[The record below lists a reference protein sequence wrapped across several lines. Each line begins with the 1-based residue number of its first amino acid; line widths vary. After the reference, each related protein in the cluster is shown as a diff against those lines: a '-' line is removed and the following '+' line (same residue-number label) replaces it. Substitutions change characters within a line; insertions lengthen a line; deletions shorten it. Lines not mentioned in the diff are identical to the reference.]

1 MVDRPRGIQRAKR
14 DAARPAHRRR
24 TVKQAFIVSPARSG
38 STLLRIL
45 LDTHPQIV
53 SPPELNLSALLQ
65 HTTDSWNNTLVALGE
80 KPPGG
85 PKGAE
90 ALSDEV
96 VRRARKPVDE
106 IMVACANAAG
116 ASLYCDKSL
125 TTIDHLATVIRCYPN
140 APLIFLYRYPLDF
153 IASGL
158 EASRWGFNAFGFV
171 PYVSMNPGNFVG
183 ALANYWIDKA
193 SRMLEFE
200 RGFEGSNARIYYEL
214 LCDQPRETLERLFEF
229 LGVDPD
235 ETVLDRVFHS
245 EHGRGPGDYK
255 IEYTGAISLESVGR
269 GATLPEHLSKEQ
281 TARIDQ
287 LLGELD
293 YPDLAAAR
301 RGQLGELLGLRN
313 SRDTAAEGREIAAS
327 MADLLTAQGKRK
339 PAGARR
345 GALPFELVVARAARG
360 EPGRVLIDERA
371 NARVIEAS
379 ANGENPKRPRVRCIG
394 DILLRVAAG
403 EVTFGKA
410 VHDGEIR
417 VEADTIDPDGVA
429 GHEVL
434 ATLASLIR
442 SAG

>member
-1 MVDRPRGIQRAKR
+1 VVDRPRGVVQ
-14 DAARPAHRRR
+14 RRR

-38 STLLRIL
+38 STLLRVL

-65 HTTDSWNNTLVALGE
+65 HTTTSWNSTMVALGE
-80 KPPGG
+80 KPPGEAQG
-85 PKGAE
+85 PDT
-90 ALSDEV
+90 LTDEV

-106 IMVACANAAG
+106 IMVACANATG

-125 TTIDHLATVIRCYPN
+125 TTVDHLAVVTRCYPR

-171 PYVSMNPGNFVG
+171 PYVSANPGNFIG
-183 ALANYWIDKA
+183 ALANYWIEKV

-200 RGFEGSNARIYYEL
+200 RDFEGANARIYYEL
-214 LCDQPRETLERLFEF
+214 LCDQPRDTLDRLFEF
-229 LGVDPD
+229 LEVDPD
-235 ETVLDRVFHS
+235 DSILERAFHS

-255 IEYTGAISLESVGR
+255 IEYTGSISLESVGR
-269 GATLPEHLSKEQ
+269 GATLPEHLSPQQ
-281 TARIDQ
+281 TERIDQ

-293 YPDLAAAR
+293 YPELAAAR
-301 RGQLGELLGLRN
+301 RGQLGALLGLVN
-313 SRDTAAEGREIAAS
+313 AKDAQAEGREIAES
-327 MADLLTAQGKRK
+327 MARALTAQGDRK
-339 PAGARR
+339 LPKTRHD
-345 GALPFELVVARAARG
+345 ALPFELVVARAARG
-360 EPGRVLIDERA
+360 EPGRVLIDEQA
-371 NARVIEAS
+371 NATVIDVS
-379 ANGENPKRPRVRCIG
+379 ANGDDPKRPRVRCIG

-417 VEADTIDPDGVA
+417 LEADSLEPDGVA
-429 GHEVL
+429 GYEVL
-434 ATLASLIR
+434 ATLAALIR
-442 SAG
+442 SSG